1 MYLIGYL
8 PQDTVLVF
16 KVGKRFTQKKQEQC
30 ASILLKFVKENYNID
45 PEYLTIE
52 RAINT
57 IKSFDRYNHFTL
69 NESGGFSTE
78 SSTSVGLNNDNIHVF
93 DITG

>member
-8 PQDTVLVF
+8 PQDTVIVF
-16 KVGKRFTQKKQEQC
+16 KVGKRLTQKKREQC

-45 PEYLTIE
+45 PDKLTLE
-52 RAINT
+52 RSINT
-57 IKSFDRYNHFTL
+57 IKSFDRHNQFILDKT
-69 NESGGFSTE
+69 GGFSTE
-78 SSTSVGLNNDNIHVF
+78 SSTSVRFNNDNIHFF